1 MRTHAQARIVA
12 NIEFKRW
19 DPLTVRALGAF
30 ESGQNSGMLVK
41 KMWLEAFGVRQFPR
55 VADVSKATSR
65 NHKLRA
71 MIFTVMRALVAAIET
86 REGDH
91 GTAALH
97 VVFHKQPRAYALHAD
112 QALTLFGLIE
122 RNTAVLGKS
131 DHSLS
136 RNCRCAEHPGVNILC
151 RRVNVLALDAQLASI
166 AALDRDRAT
175 RMRPRADPVGRL
187 GRAHRFQWSQR

>member
-91 GTAALH
+91 GTAALCS
-97 VVFHKQPRAYALHAD
+97 PSMLSLPPSLR
-112 QALTLFGLIE
+112 LI
-122 RNTAVLGKS
+122 AIVP
-131 DHSLS
+131 
-136 RNCRCAEHPGVNILC
+136 PG
-151 RRVNVLALDAQLASI
+151 
-166 AALDRDRAT
+166 
-175 RMRPRADPVGRL
+175 
-187 GRAHRFQWSQR
+187 